1 MVIAEYRLDFE
12 KLLNY
17 NADESG
23 ITVNTTLKL
32 SDKSVSFPAK
42 IDTGSSFC
50 IFERK
55 YGEELGFEIEKRL
68 FQRVGTATGVFVV
81 FGFRVVLQIE
91 DFEFDSLVYFAQ
103 DENVRRNVLGR
114 RGWLELV
121 KIGFVDYEGKLYLS
135 RYSD

>member
-1 MVIAEYRLDFE
+1 MEHRLDFE
-12 KLLNY
+12 KLIRY
-17 NADESG
+17 DVGESG
-23 ITVNTTLKL
+23 ITVNTTLKF
-32 SDKSVSFPAK
+32 SDKIVSFPAK

-55 YGEELGFEIEKRL
+55 WGEELGLEIEQGL
-68 FQRVGTATGVFVV
+68 FQKIGTATGIFTA
-81 FGFRVVLQIE
+81 FGFRLTLRIE
-91 DFEFDSLVYFAQ
+91 GFEFDSLVYFAE

-121 KIGFVDYEGKLYLS
+121 KVGLVDYEGKLYLS

>member
-1 MVIAEYRLDFE
+1 MAEYRLDFE